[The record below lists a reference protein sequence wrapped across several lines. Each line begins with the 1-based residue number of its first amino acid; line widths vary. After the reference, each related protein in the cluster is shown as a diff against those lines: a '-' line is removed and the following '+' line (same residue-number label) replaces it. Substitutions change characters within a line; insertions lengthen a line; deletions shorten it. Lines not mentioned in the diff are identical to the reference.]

1 VHVRRL
7 SRALATVGV
16 TLAASA
22 RSSRAQ
28 SPGPDETI
36 PVAFGADEVRFDPGS
51 QSIDA
56 AGHVRVD
63 EPPFHFT
70 SRELRLRRV
79 PIGVVLEGQGRLAF
93 CPCLG
98 TPLAVHFS
106 GATLAPPYDVILRN
120 PVLEVFG
127 IPVAWLPIGWL
138 RSPGRIGLLPP
149 DLEWRGIDG
158 FFAGGGVHVP
168 WSPGDRMNGLDVRA
182 GGYVEGGVVGDV
194 NLRTATTMTHVR
206 WDRLH
211 GSDGVTIR
219 SRGAVPDDDD
229 HTSGPTVAWDVD
241 ALRGARAVA
250 AVTDVATAAQPFDRA
265 QAQAEWRSM
274 GWMLASGVRAVAV
287 RATPGV
293 QFAGGPVVAARRADA
308 LATVG
313 TYDLAIEGGQVGF
326 AAAPATVPG
335 SLENRPVSFARGEAG
350 LLLGTRVGP
359 AAASLALRTFGDL
372 ADNGTAHGAEG
383 AAQTRI
389 TIALP
394 LARGYAS
401 EVRSDPWVH
410 RTEPR
415 VEIAAM
421 ATHSSDIWVEPAGR
435 GMPIPNGRAW
445 VAEAG
450 WSNAVGRWGSRA
462 AAEIDVA
469 AGAVGHDARAVEAVR
484 ARATI
489 GGPSFALRAEM
500 ARTLARAADV
510 GGAVAGALRI
520 GSEAGMHIVANV
532 AGRDGLDPIL
542 ARALTDPSLEPSNG
556 FLDAPAWT
564 GGARVGVPLGSR
576 VTARAG
582 ADVDLEADKL
592 VAASG
597 ALEMHDPCNCVV
609 LRATGA
615 HRIGRPGIDVWI
627 SVDLPIAE
635 R

>member
-1 VHVRRL
+1 MGL
-7 SRALATVGV
+7 

-22 RSSRAQ
+22 RSSWAQ
-28 SPGPDETI
+28 APSPDETV

-127 IPVAWLPIGWL
+127 LPVAWLPIGWL

-149 DLEWRGIDG
+149 DLEWRGTDG
-158 FFAGGGVHVP
+158 FFAGGGVHFP
-168 WSPGDRMNGLDVRA
+168 WFPGDRMNGLDVRA

-194 NLRTATTMTHVR
+194 DVRTATTMTHVR

-219 SRGAVPDDDD
+219 SRGAVPEADDPG
-229 HTSGPTVAWDVD
+229 SAPTVAWDVD

-265 QAQAEWRSM
+265 HAEAEWRST
-274 GWMLASGVRAVAV
+274 GWMLSSGVRAVGV

-313 TYDLAIEGGQVGF
+313 AYDLTIEGGQVGY
-326 AAAPATVPG
+326 AGPSATVPG
-335 SLENRPVSFARGEAG
+335 SPDTHPVSFARGEAG
-350 LLLGTRVGP
+350 LLLASHAGP
-359 AAASLALRTFGDL
+359 AAASLALRAFGDL
-372 ADNGTAHGAEG
+372 ADNGTARGAEG
-383 AAQTRI
+383 ATQARL
-389 TIALP
+389 TIGLP

-401 EVRSDPWVH
+401 EARADPWVH

-415 VEIAAM
+415 VEMAVL

-435 GMPIPNGRAW
+435 GMLIPNGHAW

-450 WSNAVGRWGSRA
+450 WSNGVGRWGSRA

-469 AGAVGHDARAVEAVR
+469 AGAVGQDAHAVEAVR

-489 GGPSFALRAEM
+489 GGPLFALRAEM
-500 ARTLARAADV
+500 ARTLAPVADV
-510 GGAVAGALRI
+510 GGAVAGVLRI
-520 GSEAGMHIVANV
+520 GSESGMHIVAHV

-542 ARALTDPSLEPSNG
+542 ARALADPSLEPSNG
-556 FLDAPAWT
+556 FLDNPAWT
-564 GGARVGVPLGSR
+564 GGARIGVPLGSR

-582 ADVDLEADKL
+582 ADVDLETDEL

-597 ALEMHDPCNCVV
+597 ALELHDPCNCVV
-609 LRATGA
+609 VRATGA
-615 HRIGRPGIDVWI
+615 HRIGRPGVDVWI